1 MRSMRLL
8 DVSVFS
14 FFLPYLILGSSD
26 RSHNAIVRNLF
37 NGTFAIVDWL
47 TEYESLPLDPI

>member
-1 MRSMRLL
+1 MRSMCLL
-8 DVSVFS
+8 DGSVFS